1 MKLKDIKL
9 NFPISNDSCMIELV
23 GVGEVI
29 KHTFNSL
36 YIKAEF
42 IRSFNY
48 TSDTLGRPCYK
59 NPFKEARFEHYSSII
74 EIHSIKI
81 NQLYIIDE
89 KVIFDTNFVDMD
101 FDNVFVF
108 IDVENIHIETFP
120 PLQC

>member
-1 MKLKDIKL
+1 MKFKDIKF
-9 NFPISNDSCMIELV
+9 NFPISNDPYTIEMV
-23 GVGEVI
+23 GIGEVI
-29 KHTFNSL
+29 KNTQDMFC
-36 YIKAEF
+36 IKTKI

-48 TSDTLGRPCYK
+48 VSNTSGISCYK
-59 NPFKEARFEHYSSII
+59 NPFEEARFEHYSSII
-74 EIHSIKI
+74 EIHSTKI

-108 IDVENIHIETFP
+108 IDVENVHIETFP